1 MSHGARAALDEG
13 LKAGEQGAL
22 REALE
27 HFGYAT
33 RLAPDSAPAQL
44 ALGEAA
50 EVLGEFDEALGA
62 YQAAARRAPSTTTWL
77 RLGELADRMGHV
89 DLAILSLEG
98 AYGPWREHAWRGLKV
113 GATTLA
119 ACVPKAWPSISAVW
133 GQRLQRYDEA
143 LGAYSRALA
152 MNPADAD
159 AHANV
164 GWILLKVGRQAEGL
178 RELQVAVR
186 LDPNIEQAPNYL
198 DAQFGRDAR
207 QGPTPFGVR

>member
-1 MSHGARAALDEG
+1 VRRVRPWAQTLSALGLLAVLAACGMSHGARAALDAG

-27 HFGYAT
+27 HFRYAT
-33 RLAPDSAPAQL
+33 RLAPDSAPARA

-50 EVLGEFDEALGA
+50 EVLGEFDEALVA

-77 RLGELADRMGHV
+77 RLGEMADRMGHV

-98 AYGPWREHAWRGLKV
+98 AYRRWREHAWRE
-113 GATTLA
+113 
-119 ACVPKAWPSISAVW
+119 
-133 GQRLQRYDEA
+133 YDEA

-152 MNPADAD
+152 MNPVDAD

-186 LDPNIEQAPNYL
+186 LDPNLEQARNYL

-207 QGPTPFGVR
+207 QGPTPFSVR